1 VKGELSADECLKL
14 GFNRANLLC
23 SSCDL
28 LQKYELY
35 PLKDNCTL
43 CCIAPDTDTDKATVK
58 KYPKATLDVCGWKLS
73 SFPQVQA
80 FVKSDRPGKFPNL
93 QVKYVGGQMPQIRLL
108 DSEGVAQ
115 ETLSITK
122 WDTDTIVEFLQ
133 TYLEPEVPVPEDAT
147 SENEIPTHDEN

>member
-1 VKGELSADECLKL
+1 MEGLTTSLFLSISALYFVFSFVKGELSADECLKL

-58 KYPKATLDVCGWKLS
+58 KYPKATLDVCG
-73 SFPQVQA
+73 
-80 FVKSDRPGKFPNL
+80 
-93 QVKYVGGQMPQIRLL
+93 
-108 DSEGVAQ
+108 
-115 ETLSITK
+115 
-122 WDTDTIVEFLQ
+122 
-133 TYLEPEVPVPEDAT
+133 
-147 SENEIPTHDEN
+147 